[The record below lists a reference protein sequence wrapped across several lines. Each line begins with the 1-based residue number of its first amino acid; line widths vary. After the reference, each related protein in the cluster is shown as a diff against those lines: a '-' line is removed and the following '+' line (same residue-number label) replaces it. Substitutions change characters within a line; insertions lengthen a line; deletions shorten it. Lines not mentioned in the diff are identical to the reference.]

1 MVTKNKFSTFMP
13 WTMTQSLKREK
24 IRSISD
30 DLDEIP
36 LRIAE

>member
-1 MVTKNKFSTFMP
+1 MP

-24 IRSISD
+24 IRGISD
-30 DLDEIP
+30 DLDEMP